1 MGILFSILLFAFHPT
16 SADAKTPGYQGN
28 FGLGVDYV
36 GENSS
41 RDTSYLLHMQLGT
54 YAKFLR
60 FHGAFNF
67 LYGSGYQSGEGALGI
82 SLYPISS
89 FTSEKAAIHPFLIG
103 QGVLA
108 LSKSGSSVGK
118 HAGYSYGAGV
128 DWLLKRRFGVALSVQ
143 QYKAE
148 ESSVRFVL
156 DLFWFRPEEI

>member
-1 MGILFSILLFAFHPT
+1 MRYLLLSLFLLSFHS
-16 SADAKTPGYQGN
+16 SALAKTPGYQGN

-36 GENSS
+36 GDGAS
-41 RDTSYLLHMQLGT
+41 RDTAYLLHMQLGT

-60 FHGAFNF
+60 VHGAFNF
-67 LYGSGYQSGEGALGI
+67 LYGGGYQSGEGALGL

-89 FTSEKAAIHPFLIG
+89 FTSERAAIHPFLIG

-108 LSKSGSSVGK
+108 LSKNGGTVGK

-128 DWLLKRRFGVALSVQ
+128 DWLWKRRFGVALSVQ
-143 QYKAE
+143 QNKTD

-156 DLFWFRPEEI
+156 DLFWFRPAEI